1 MKLESLKDIEP
12 LRNKNIITLK
22 TIGRTDSLEDEESED
37 NQLTDLT
44 DLSNIN
50 NLESQFIDKLHI
62 NKLTLSTSD
71 RKKGLGRV
79 DDLYPKKNW
88 YLKPTPPNLQ
98 FEERHIF
105 TNSSYSLDLIYEWI
119 IDGMSKYKI
128 INLLHEMTLLT
139 NVYKNQGKQNHQ
151 IAHLIVTG
159 FTGQL
164 KGWWDHYLNND
175 DRNGILDRKSVV

>member
-1 MKLESLKDIEP
+1 MTKKIDNLLNEINKKLDLMKLESLKDIEP
-12 LRNKNIITLK
+12 LKSKNIITLN
-22 TIGRTDSLEDEESED
+22 TIGRTDSSENEESED

-88 YLKPTPPNLQ
+88 YLKPTP
-98 FEERHIF
+98 
-105 TNSSYSLDLIYEWI
+105 LIY
-119 IDGMSKYKI
+119 
-128 INLLHEMTLLT
+128 NL
-139 NVYKNQGKQNHQ
+139 K
-151 IAHLIVTG
+151 
-159 FTGQL
+159 
-164 KGWWDHYLNND
+164 
-175 DRNGILDRKSVV
+175 